1 MRFWSLCSQIGI
13 PFGRFA
19 KAAIVAAVGVLAT
32 CTAQQADSAAAAHDP
47 RLLFYLSGDHG
58 FKADYAAGGN
68 ADPNFLYDVKILPGG
83 AKGSYLQCGNNQLLS
98 YWAPGN
104 IYAQRGTLSFYW
116 RSREPVDETEFPIF
130 RVGYGDHSSW
140 DMVWLRIDY
149 NGHGFDAFVTDDNLG
164 RTRVSYTMPNFPR
177 ANEWVHLALAWDE
190 NTGIRFYVNGRLVA
204 TKAATGPF
212 DAALDQF
219 GPHSRII
226 APTGVESSYN
236 YDRGG
241 DIDEVR
247 IYDRMLSDDNIAS
260 LAKGEAPAQISAAP
274 HPDAH
279 TWGKAAQNEWW
290 YRYGWNS
297 PKDIPAPLPS
307 RTTTVRKVEIHDA
320 YDLKRWWWKG
330 TDGIPETTWPGVY
343 NRSKLVGRWDYF
355 QLPDWDCYSISGRS
369 VTFYLPKEP
378 WNHLEVRGGAWGK
391 FDLLTPGA
399 SKPGAV
405 ADPDQHDTSPML
417 AKTLFEKTRDSQ
429 RTTFD
434 LSEPMSGEKV
444 RFTNAEPEWPIQEFE
459 AYYVHPGA
467 EPKGVAVLHYTMT
480 AGEGT
485 GNPSL
490 TTLSEFIH
498 NRFPADE
505 RATMVAVPGVALGGG
520 RTSIGHDRAPKSSS
534 SDSAVETLPIVHLLI
549 PSDYRGLETDIGH
562 GTSYSWQ
569 NMYAGLDGIAIDLP
583 AMNIAPTHG
592 AYVPMNIQIKDPIW
606 PMRNMMDFSFSIKP
620 GQPYTLWLDTR
631 DRILPSGKSLYL
643 TIASASPEFSAHA
656 VEGMHVRLI
665 FKPYKEALPEHI
677 SDRLTQVRD
686 NYANLVEESVN
697 SRKLNIYNRF
707 DADIS
712 DLLRVDPENNL
723 GRKYWNELNHEQLH
737 PPFTLPQAP
746 PGVPRWAFL
755 QVEDLRQLKS
765 LINWYVDNRQI
776 SDGEFGGGLS
786 DDSDFLNWWPGLA
799 MMGSTPDKLK
809 HSLLRTLD
817 EIYAN
822 GMFTN
827 GLATGQY
834 DELHSYEDGINVLGQ
849 AMQIDYGSPKQLERA
864 MQTAKRLEWLT
875 GYNSAGQRQIRS
887 SYYSGTK
894 MATGGV
900 WGWAKDRSYMVFHPA
915 LLLAEYNGTPETVKM
930 ITETA
935 DGFLAHRRP
944 DANGKMT
951 MHFNVNFHTDED
963 LPSSGMTPWFV
974 LWGAYKFTGD
984 KKYVEP
990 FGDNGPESLRT
1001 INADAM
1007 DVLHTRETW
1016 GKQLLSAKAPDR
1028 RTESGNAAETNEQL
1042 AWQLTGDTSHLEKV
1056 YASQLETAFDREF
1069 INREGSL
1076 WIDRIYYNNG
1086 ELQRGRLGGVAL
1098 MRNFDFPGNV
1108 VSWRFQGPDE
1118 DTKVAIL
1125 VPEGTPDHIRIVAYN
1140 LDEKPVTAR
1149 MTGWEV
1155 NPGEWEIKQ
1164 GTRGSEDGPPAYTSS
1179 RLATFERSRSIDVTF
1194 APRTTTVLELTLKQK
1209 GTPYWSRPDLG
1220 IDPQDVTISGRRI
1233 TVKVHSLGAVD
1244 AQPANV
1250 VLRDA
1255 SGKVLASTR
1264 TPRLKAPLDLV
1275 PKSAVV
1281 TLRVPTSARVDGGM
1295 VTIESI
1301 GDVPETTLMNNSV
1314 KLPSV
1319 SAAAPPAYAMPH

>member
-1 MRFWSLCSQIGI
+1 MRFWSMFSRSDL
-13 PFGRFA
+13 RLERLA
-19 KAAIVAAVGVLAT
+19 AAVLLGPALLTVT
-32 CTAQQADSAAAAHDP
+32 CTGQQVDRATPQHEP
-47 RLLFYLSGDHG
+47 GLLFYLSGDHG

-68 ADPNFLYDVKILPGG
+68 PDPNFLYDVKILPNG

-104 IYAQRGTLSFYW
+104 IYAQRGTLAFYW
-116 RSREPVDETEFPIF
+116 RSRDPVDETEFPIF

-164 RTRVSYTMPNFPR
+164 RTRISYTMPNFPK
-177 ANEWVHLALAWDE
+177 ASEWVHLAIAWDE
-190 NTGIRFYVNGRLVA
+190 NSGIRFYVNGKLVA

-212 DAALDQF
+212 DASLDQF

-226 APTGVESSYN
+226 GPTGVESSYN

-260 LAKGEAPAQISAAP
+260 LAKGGITTQVPAAP
-274 HPDAH
+274 QSGNQG
-279 TWGKAAQNEWW
+279 WSKATQSEWW
-290 YRYGWNS
+290 YRYGWNR
-297 PKDIPAPLPS
+297 PENIPAPLPS
-307 RTTTVRKVEIHDA
+307 SVTTVRKVEIHDA

-330 TDGIPETTWPGVY
+330 TDGIPETTWPGVF
-343 NRSKLVGRWDYF
+343 NRSSLVGRWDYF
-355 QLPDWDCYSISGRS
+355 QLPDWDCYTVSGRS
-369 VTFYLPKEP
+369 VTFYLPEEP
-378 WNHLEVRGGAWGK
+378 WNHLEVRSGAWGK
-391 FDLLTPGA
+391 FDLLTPGEG
-399 SKPGAV
+399 KPGAV

-417 AKTLFEKTRDSQ
+417 AKTLFEKARDSQ

-434 LSEPMSGEKV
+434 LTTPITGEKI

-459 AYYVHPGA
+459 AYYVHPGV
-467 EPKGVAVLHYTMT
+467 EPKGVAVLRYTMT

-490 TTLSEFIH
+490 TTLAEFIH
-498 NRFPADE
+498 NRFPVDE
-505 RATMVAVPGVALGGG
+505 RATMVALPAAVVGGG
-520 RTSIGHDRAPKSSS
+520 RTSIGHGRALE
-534 SDSAVETLPIVHLLI
+534 SASTSPGVQPLPMVHLLI

-569 NMYAGLDGIAIDLP
+569 NMHAGLDGIAIDLP
-583 AMNIAPTHG
+583 ALSIAPTHG

-606 PMRNMMDFSFSIKP
+606 PMRNMMDYSFSIKP
-620 GQPYTLWLDTR
+620 GQRYTLWLDTR
-631 DRILPSGKSLYL
+631 DRILPNGNSLYL
-643 TIASASPEFSAHA
+643 TIASASPEFNPQAL
-656 VEGMHVRLI
+656 EGMHVRLI
-665 FKPYKEALPEHI
+665 FKPYQDALPEHI

-707 DADIS
+707 DADMS
-712 DLLRVDPENNL
+712 DLLRVDPENDL

-746 PGVPRWAFL
+746 PDVPQWALL

-776 SDGEFGGGLS
+776 SDGEFGGGLC

-809 HSLLRTLD
+809 DSLLRALD

-930 ITETA
+930 ITEVA

-944 DANGKMT
+944 DANGRMT
-951 MHFNVNFHTDED
+951 MHFTVNFHTNED
-963 LPSSGMTPWFV
+963 LPSTGMTPWFV
-974 LWGAYKFTGD
+974 LWGAYKFTGEER
-984 KKYVEP
+984 YIEP
-990 FGDNGPESLRT
+990 FRDNGPESLRT

-1007 DVLHTRETW
+1007 DILHTRDTW
-1016 GKQLLSAKAPDR
+1016 GKQLLMTNAPDR
-1028 RTESGNAAETNEQL
+1028 RTDSGNASETTEQL

-1056 YASQLETAFDREF
+1056 YASQLETASDREF

-1076 WIDRIYYNNG
+1076 WIDRVYFNNG

-1108 VSWRFQGPDE
+1108 VSWRFQGDD

-1125 VPEGTPDHIRIVAYN
+1125 VPEGTPDHIRILAYN
-1140 LDEKPVTAR
+1140 LDEKPIAAK
-1149 MTGWEV
+1149 MTGWEI
-1155 NPGEWEIKQ
+1155 NPGEWEIKEGAQ
-1164 GTRGSEDGPPAYTSS
+1164 ENENQRPVYSSS
-1179 RLATFERSRSIDVTF
+1179 RLTTFERSRSIDVTF

-1220 IDPQDVTISGRRI
+1220 IDPEDVTIVDRRVI
-1233 TVKVHSLGAVD
+1233 VKVHSLGAVD
-1244 AQPANV
+1244 APPASV

-1255 SGKVLASTR
+1255 SGKILATTK
-1264 TPRLKAPLDLV
+1264 TPVLKAPVDLL
-1275 PKSAVV
+1275 PKTAVV
-1281 TLRVPTSARVDGGM
+1281 TLRLPMNANLDGGT
-1295 VTIESI
+1295 VTIESA
-1301 GDVPETTLMNNSV
+1301 GNVPEVTLMNNTV
-1314 KLPSV
+1314 KLPPV
-1319 SAAAPPAYAMPH
+1319 SAAAPPASIARQ

>member
-1 MRFWSLCSQIGI
+1 MRFWSLFSQSGSG
-13 PFGRFA
+13 FGRFV
-19 KAAIVAAVGVLAT
+19 KPAIVAVMLPTVI
-32 CTAQQADSAAAAHDP
+32 CCAQQINGPAAQEP
-47 RLLFYLSGDHG
+47 GLLFYLSGDYG

-68 ADPNFLYDVKILPGG
+68 PDPNFLYDVRILPGG

-104 IYAQRGTLSFYW
+104 IYTQRGTLAFYW

-164 RTRVSYTMPNFPR
+164 RTRVSYTMPNFPKPSD
-177 ANEWVHLALAWDE
+177 WVHLALAWDE
-190 NTGIRFYVNGRLVA
+190 NTGIRFYINGKLVA

-219 GPHSRII
+219 GPHSRLI

-236 YDRGG
+236 YGRGG

-260 LAKGEAPAQISAAP
+260 LAKGEIPTQIPVAPQSSM
-274 HPDAH
+274 H
-279 TWGKAAQNEWW
+279 TWSKATQTEWW
-290 YRYGWNS
+290 YRYGWNRAD
-297 PKDIPAPLPS
+297 KIPAPLPS
-307 RTTTVRKVEIHDA
+307 ELTTVRKVEIHDA

-330 TDGIPETTWPGVY
+330 TDGIPETTWPGVF

-355 QLPDWDCYSISGRS
+355 QLPDWDCYTVSGRS
-369 VTFYLPKEP
+369 VTFYLPDEP
-378 WNHLEVRGGAWGK
+378 WNHVEVRSGAWGK

-399 SKPGAV
+399 GKPGAV

-417 AKTLFEKTRDSQ
+417 EKTLFKKERDSQ
-429 RTTFD
+429 RSTFD
-434 LSEPMSGEKV
+434 LTEPITGEKV

-467 EPKGVAVLHYTMT
+467 EPKGVVVLRYTMA
-480 AGEGT
+480 AGGGT
-485 GNPSL
+485 DNPSL
-490 TTLSEFIH
+490 TALSEFIR
-498 NRFPADE
+498 NRSPADE
-505 RATMVAVPGVALGGG
+505 RATMVAVPGVAVGGG
-520 RTSIGHDRAPKSSS
+520 RTSIGHGRTAKSLT
-534 SDSAVETLPIVHLLI
+534 SDSGVEPLPIVHLLI

-569 NMYAGLDGIAIDLP
+569 NMHAGLDGIAIDLP
-583 AMNIAPTHG
+583 AMYIAPTHG

-606 PMRNMMDFSFSIKP
+606 PMRNMMDYSFSIKP

-631 DRILPSGKSLYL
+631 DRILPNGKSLYL
-643 TIASASPEFSAHA
+643 TIASANPEFNVHTL
-656 VEGMHVRLI
+656 EGMHVRLI
-665 FKPYKEALPEHI
+665 FKSYKEALPEHI

-712 DLLRVDPENNL
+712 DLLRVDPDNDL

-746 PGVPRWAFL
+746 AGVPKWAFL

-776 SDGEFGGGLS
+776 SDGEFGGGLC

-809 HSLLRTLD
+809 NSLLRTLD
-817 EIYAN
+817 EIYAD

-864 MQTAKRLEWLT
+864 MQTAKHLEWLT

-930 ITETA
+930 VTEVA

-951 MHFNVNFHTDED
+951 MHFTVNFQTNED
-963 LPSSGMTPWFV
+963 LPSTGMTPWFV
-974 LWGAYKFTGD
+974 LWGAYKLTGD
-984 KKYVEP
+984 TKYVVP

-1007 DVLHTRETW
+1007 DILHTRDTW
-1016 GKQLLSAKAPDR
+1016 GKQLLSTNPPDR
-1028 RTESGNAAETNEQL
+1028 RTDSGNASETTEQL

-1076 WIDRIYYNNG
+1076 WIDRVYYNNG

-1098 MRNFDFPGNV
+1098 MRNYDFPGNV
-1108 VSWRFQGPDE
+1108 VSWRFNAPDD

-1125 VPEGTPDHIRIVAYN
+1125 VPEGTPDHIRILAYN
-1140 LDEKPVTAR
+1140 LDDKPITAK

-1155 NPGEWEIKQ
+1155 DPGEWEIRQ
-1164 GTRGSEDGPPAYTSS
+1164 GTQENENQAPANFSS
-1179 RLATFERSRSIDVTF
+1179 RVATFERSRSIDVTF
-1194 APRTTTVLELTLKQK
+1194 APRTTTVLELRLKQK

-1220 IDPQDVTISGRRI
+1220 IDPEDVKITGRRI

-1244 AQPANV
+1244 ALPAKV
-1250 VLRDA
+1250 VLRDV
-1255 SGKVLASTR
+1255 SGKILATTT
-1264 TPRLKAPLDLV
+1264 TPPLKAPIDLI
-1275 PKSAVV
+1275 PKTAVV
-1281 TLRVPTSARVDGGM
+1281 AFRVPTNANLDGG
-1295 VTIESI
+1295 TIAIEST

-1314 KLPSV
+1314 KLPPV
-1319 SAAAPPAYAMPH
+1319 SAAATPAYLAPH